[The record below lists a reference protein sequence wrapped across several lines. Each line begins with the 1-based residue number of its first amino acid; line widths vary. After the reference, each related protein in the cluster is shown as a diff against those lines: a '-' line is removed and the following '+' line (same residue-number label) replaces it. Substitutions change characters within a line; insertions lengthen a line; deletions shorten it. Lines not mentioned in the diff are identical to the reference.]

1 MPNSNNKPILTWT
14 VIGSLCVVI
23 AGIPAFQAIRE
34 AADGKLPHIFRLFA
48 TAPSKA
54 SLHGWDQESRDR
66 SVIAKAVR
74 TKMLQ
79 NQFDLFGDAGAKA
92 LVGRDGW
99 LFYRPDVEYL
109 TQPDFR
115 DERFYLGTFDTV
127 VAGKRVNVRNP
138 LVAIRDVH
146 RQLAARGIRL
156 LVVPIPGKPSI
167 YPEMLSGTET
177 PIDASPTLSLI
188 DSLRKAGIDVVD
200 LVHPLRKAKSS
211 SPADLYLHRDTH
223 WSPAGLAVAADEIA
237 KTLLSVPEIA
247 SRRNPALYR
256 TRDTAISRWGDIC
269 EMTSLA
275 HRREIW
281 SEERVTATQV
291 VDTTS
296 APYRDDPSSAVLW
309 LGDSYSRIYQT
320 DVPKSAG
327 AISQVAMRIGQPLS
341 SIVNDGGA
349 STVVR
354 RQLQR
359 KPGLLANAKVVVW
372 TFVERDI
379 RFGDGGWALEQLP

>member
-14 VIGSLCVVI
+14 VIGSLCLVI
-23 AGIPAFQAIRE
+23 AGIPAYQAARE
-34 AADGKLPHIFRLFA
+34 AADGKLPHIFRLFSTRPTKA
-48 TAPSKA
+48 T
-54 SLHGWDQESRDR
+54 LHGWDQESRDR
-66 SVIAKAVR
+66 SVVAKAVR
-74 TKMLQ
+74 AKMLQ
-79 NQFDLFGDAGAKA
+79 NQFDLFGDAGSKA
-92 LVGRDGW
+92 LVGKDGW

-109 TQPDFR
+109 AQPDFR
-115 DERFYLGTFDTV
+115 DERFYLGTFDTLV
-127 VAGKRVNVRNP
+127 DGKRVNVRNP

-146 RQLAARGIRL
+146 RQLSARGIRL

-167 YPEMLSGTET
+167 YPEKLSGTET

-188 DSLRKAGIDVVD
+188 DSLRKAGIEVVD
-200 LVHPLRKAKSS
+200 LVHPLRKAKAS

-223 WSPAGLAVAADEIA
+223 WSPAGLAIAADEISKA
-237 KTLLSVPEIA
+237 LLSVPEIA
-247 SRRNPALYR
+247 ARRNPTLYR
-256 TRDTAISRWGDIC
+256 TRDTTISRWGDIC
-269 EMTSLA
+269 EMTSLV

-281 SEERVTATQV
+281 TEERVTARQV
-291 VDTTS
+291 LDTTGV
-296 APYRDDPSSAVLW
+296 AYRDEPGSAILW

-320 DVPKSAG
+320 DAPKSAG
-327 AISQVAMRIGQPLS
+327 VISQVARRIGQPLS

-359 KPGLLANAKVVVW
+359 KAGLLASAKVVVW

-379 RFGDGGWALEQLP
+379 RFGDGGWALERIP